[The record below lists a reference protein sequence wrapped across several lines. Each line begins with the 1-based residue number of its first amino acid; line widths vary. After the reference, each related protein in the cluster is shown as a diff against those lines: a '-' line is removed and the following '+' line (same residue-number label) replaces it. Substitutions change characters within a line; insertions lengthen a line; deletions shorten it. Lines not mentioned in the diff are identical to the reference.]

1 MTAPPAA
8 PPPADPPR
16 FNLLAWLSGRFAAGL
31 AIALPFVITIAI
43 IWMVVGFIDN
53 AVVPWVKPLLPPS
66 MGALAESLP
75 GAGALI
81 AVVALVAIGAL
92 AANVIGGFV
101 VRQTERV
108 FNTVP
113 LVRGVYG
120 SAKQIV
126 ETMSNPGGQS
136 FKEAVLIQFPTPG
149 QWSVAFITNDQPTQI
164 QRAVGDEALLAVYV
178 PSCPIPTS
186 GFLIYLPRSAMQ
198 PLNQPPE
205 EALKLVMSAGIVKE
219 LPKPEGETKAA

>member
-1 MTAPPAA
+1 MSRPPQCAR
-8 PPPADPPR
+8 R
-16 FNLLAWLSGRFAAGL
+16 FNPLAWVSGSFAAGL

-43 IWMVVGFIDN
+43 IWMVVSFIDN
-53 AVVPWVKPLLPPS
+53 AVVPWVTPLLPPQWA
-66 MGALAESLP
+66 GVVQALP

-81 AVVALVAIGAL
+81 AVVALVALGAL
-92 AANVIGGFV
+92 AANFIGKFV
-101 VRQTERV
+101 VKTTERV

-113 LVRGVYG
+113 LVKGVYG

-136 FKEAVLIQFPTPG
+136 FKEAVLLEFPNAG
-149 QWSVAFITNDQPTQI
+149 QWSIAFVTNDQPTQVS
-164 QRAVGDEALLAVYV
+164 RAIGSEEMTAVYV

-186 GFLIYLPRSAMQ
+186 GFLVYVPRSALR
-198 PLNQPPE
+198 PLGQPPE

-219 LPKPEGETKAA
+219 LPKPDEAIPAKQ